1 MSWVFDAPTNTYRN
15 FSLSPKIR
23 HQAVADT
30 QFFRWL
36 TPEPGFG
43 KKSGESVTITRMLR
57 LPLATRVTEI
67 QELPSGR
74 PAIET
79 KQVRVSQWGFKIP
92 TTEFEKHLTHFDIMD
107 PFQQKL
113 REQMAL
119 TMDQMAADAFKLTPI
134 KYTPLAAGGDFETDG
149 TASAVADKNVE
160 VEDLRRIH
168 DFMSGTLLT
177 PKMKSGKYIGILST
191 QAARGIKNDPEYKE
205 WLSPTTSE
213 PFTSGKLKDIEGF
226 ELYES
231 NHTDALAN
239 LIGASTVC
247 GEAIFF
253 GADAAGVLS
262 IMAPE
267 IRRGLPENLGTWMD
281 IGWVGTLEAFLTWE
295 KASLARVVHVDSQ

>member
-1 MSWVFDAPTNTYRN
+1 MSWVFDAPTGTYRN
-15 FSLSPKIR
+15 HALSPKIR

-36 TPEPGFG
+36 QPEPGFG
-43 KKSGESVTITRMLR
+43 KKRGESVTITRMLR
-57 LPLATRVTEI
+57 LPLATRVSEI

-79 KQVRVSQWGFKIP
+79 KTVKVSQWGFKVP

-107 PFQQKL
+107 PIQQKL
-113 REQMAL
+113 REQMTL
-119 TMDQMAADAFKLTPI
+119 TMDAMAADAFKLTPV
-134 KYTPLAAGGDFETDG
+134 KYVPTSTGGTITSDG
-149 TASAVADKNVE
+149 NPSGVSNRNLG

-168 DFMSGTLLT
+168 DFMSGTLLV
-177 PKMKSGKYIGILST
+177 PKARGGKYIGILST
-191 QAARGIKNDPEYKE
+191 QAARGLKNDTDYKE
-205 WLSPTTSE
+205 WLSPTTAD
-213 PFTSGKLKDIEGF
+213 PLISGKLKDIEGF
-226 ELYES
+226 ELFES

-239 LIGASTVC
+239 TAGTSLTT

-253 GADAAGVLS
+253 GADAAGLLS

-267 IRRGLPENLGTWMD
+267 IRRGVPENLGTWMD

-295 KASLARVVHVDSQ
+295 KASLARVVHVTSD

>member
-1 MSWVFDAPTNTYRN
+1 MSWVYDAPSNTYRN
-15 FSLSPKIR
+15 HALSPKVR
-23 HQAVADT
+23 HQAVAET

-36 TPEPGFG
+36 DMEPGFG
-43 KKSGESVTITRMLR
+43 KKRGESVTITRMLR
-57 LPLATRVTEI
+57 LPLATRVSEI
-67 QELPSGR
+67 QEIPSGR

-107 PFQQKL
+107 PFQAKL
-113 REQMAL
+113 REQMSL
-119 TMDQMAADAFKLTPI
+119 TMDQMAAEAFKITPV
-134 KYTPLAAGGDFETDG
+134 KYTPTATGGVFATDG
-149 TASAVADKNVE
+149 TPDAVSNRNGA

-177 PKMKSGKYIGILST
+177 PKRKSGKYVGILST
-191 QAARGIKNDPEYKE
+191 QFARGIKNDPEYKE

-231 NHTDALAN
+231 NHVDALSN
-239 LIGASTVC
+239 LIGTSTTT

-253 GADAAGVLS
+253 GADAAGLLS

-267 IRRGLPENLGTWMD
+267 IRRGVAENLGTWVD

-295 KASLARVVHVDSQ
+295 RASLARVVHVDSQ